1 MGREAMRSYGGTCG
15 RIREEH
21 GRNIRVEFVE
31 AKLTQM
37 SEFPCVSALQR
48 MKPTLQMFSLLFSSL
63 IALTVGSIG
72 AEPQEPLAEK
82 KDVAEETKSPL
93 DQSNKPEDLKVTQAI
108 RKAVIADGALSL
120 NAKNVRII
128 TAEGTVT
135 LAGKVNSTEE
145 NDKIVA
151 YAKQSAGTA
160 QVINQM
166 EVKAEQP

>member
-1 MGREAMRSYGGTCG
+1 MHRSLRANG

-31 AKLTQM
+31 AKAAEV
-37 SEFPCVSALQR
+37 SELPYVSALQR
-48 MKPTLQMFSLLFSSL
+48 MKPTFQMFSLLFSSL
-63 IALTVGSIG
+63 IALTVGGMG
-72 AEPQEPLAEK
+72 ADAQEPASEK
-82 KDVAEETKSPL
+82 KEAAGEAKSPL

-108 RKAVIADGALSL
+108 RKAVIADEGLSL

-128 TAEGTVT
+128 TADGKVT
-135 LAGKVNSTEE
+135 LVGKVNSAEE

-151 YAKQSAGTA
+151 YAKESAGTTA
-160 QVINQM
+160 QVVNQM